1 MQQNECQD
9 DTISK
14 ELKYLS
20 ALNLIMAMFRLAAQ
34 DLKYGNKDMKR
45 DAKKFLRSAWFKEL
59 CSVINLDASHVRNVI
74 IESDKVSI
82 RGSYE

>member
-1 MQQNECQD
+1 MQQNEYQI

-20 ALNLIMAMFRLAAQ
+20 SLNLIMAMFRLAAQ
-34 DLKYGNKDMKR
+34 DLKYGNKDVKR
-45 DAKKFLRSAWFKEL
+45 DAKKFLRSTWFKEL
-59 CSVINLDASHVRNVI
+59 CSGIDLDASHVRNVI